1 MPEQDLALLVKMI
14 AAGYQ
19 RQIEAERF
27 NGMSPKTLH
36 LKALRQAADE
46 MINPGVMDSK
56 KS

>member
-46 MINPGVMDSK
+46 VINPGVMDSK